1 MKNSPTSKIQALIR
15 KGVQIPNPAS
25 IEIGEEVDPDKFSE
39 NGVVIHAGCKIFGQS
54 TSDRG
59 SNSRAVI
66 FKTVYFWKKQRW
78 GMVRMFGMALSWK
91 SKRAAHIR

>member
-1 MKNSPTSKIQALIR
+1 MKNNRTSKIQTLIQ

-54 TSDRG
+54 TSIHP
-59 SNSRAVI
+59 NPSRRPA
-66 FKTVYFWKKQRW
+66 
-78 GMVRMFGMALSWK
+78 GL
-91 SKRAAHIR
+91 